1 MHRIFGIAVALYLL
15 GDPELRMVSSMVGN
29 SQLVLAV
36 VITLLLAPWL
46 RAQFD
51 H

>member
-1 MHRIFGIAVALYLL
+1 MNRILGVIVALYLL
-15 GDPELRMVSSMVGN
+15 GDPELSLLDSLTDN
-29 SQLVLAV
+29 SQLVMAV
-36 VITLLLAPWL
+36 VITLLISPWL